1 MVSLITLLVESSIRL
16 QGHVRPADRATTFLS
31 TGFIY
36 STWISTS
43 TTPQTIYLLCN
54 LNTPT
59 SLAFQQNPG
68 PSSTLSQCWFQ
79 WIPTPE
85 AAPLHPLGQSF
96 ALLNNRL
103 TIPISCLP
111 QNFSRGWTYSS
122 KRFVLL
128 LTSFNLSQVVCFSNL
143 SPFISS
149 IVSSILHHLSKPAQL
164 PTSSGSWRNLQPH
177 YNPSIS
183 LLQRIFC

>member
-1 MVSLITLLVESSIRL
+1 MESSIRL
-16 QGHVRPADRATTFLS
+16 QGHVRPAYRATTSLS
-31 TGFIY
+31 TGFPY
-36 STWISTS
+36 STWTSTS

-59 SLAFQQNPG
+59 SLPFQQTPG
-68 PSSTLSQCWFQ
+68 PSSTLIQCWFQ

-111 QNFSRGWTYSS
+111 LIISRGWTYSS

-128 LTSFNLSQVVCFSNL
+128 LTSFKLSQVVCFSNF

-149 IVSSILHHLSKPAQL
+149 IVLSILHQLSKPAQSL
-164 PTSSGSWRNLQPH
+164 PSSGSRRVLQLHYIPH
-177 YNPSIS
+177 IS
-183 LLQRIFC
+183 LSLQRICC